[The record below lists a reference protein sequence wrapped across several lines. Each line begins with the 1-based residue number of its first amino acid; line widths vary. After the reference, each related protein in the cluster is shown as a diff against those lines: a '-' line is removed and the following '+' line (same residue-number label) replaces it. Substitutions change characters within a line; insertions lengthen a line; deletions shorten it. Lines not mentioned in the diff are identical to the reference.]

1 LKCAPKKVQ
10 KSRQTFRSVGIRAD
24 GHVSTCVRFGMRV
37 KPSVIPSVL
46 DAGNSVGICADGHV
60 SDMRALRDV
69 RKSVGDSV
77 GDSVGIVRR

>member
-1 LKCAPKKVQ
+1 
-10 KSRQTFRSVGIRAD
+10 
-24 GHVSTCVRFGMRV
+24 MRV

-77 GDSVGIVRR
+77 GIVRR